1 LPKRVNGQAV
11 ALVLLRRLLA
21 DSATFG
27 VKLVFLAL
35 LAAVRAAGRDG
46 APFARIVCDGG
57 GSVRSLFP
65 RGDQISRDAHCSVRV
80 YPNFHVIAL
89 DVRQISRQLLGR
101 AVRTKQ
107 A

>member
-1 LPKRVNGQAV
+1 V
-11 ALVLLRRLLA
+11 ALVFLRRLLA

-27 VKLVFLAL
+27 VELVLLAV

-46 APFARIVCDGG
+46 AAFAHIVCDGG

-65 RGDQISRDAHCSVRV
+65 RRDQIARDTACAVRV
-80 YPNFHVIAL
+80 YPDFHVIAL
-89 DVRQISRQLLGR
+89 VVRQISRQLLGR
-101 AVRTKQ
+101 AVGMKQ